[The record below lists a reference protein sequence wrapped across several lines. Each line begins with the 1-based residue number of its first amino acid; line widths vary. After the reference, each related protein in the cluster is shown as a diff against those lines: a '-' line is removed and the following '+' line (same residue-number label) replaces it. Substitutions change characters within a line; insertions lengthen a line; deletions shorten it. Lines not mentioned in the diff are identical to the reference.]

1 MNLELP
7 SLLVNGAIF
16 YTLGNYHIQK
26 YGRNHLFSLLG
37 VSALAGTILSAYSVY
52 RDPTF
57 TAKGSASLSAGL
69 LGYHLMKNPQWF
81 KYRKG
86 HIGYLSLFV
95 LYAAF
100 YQDRA
105 AFSGFGAG
113 YLFFL
118 LGL

>member
-1 MNLELP
+1 M
-7 SLLVNGAIF
+7 
-16 YTLGNYHIQK
+16 T
-26 YGRNHLFSLLG
+26 LLG
-37 VSALAGTILSAYSVY
+37 VSALAGTAISAYSVY
-52 RDPTF
+52 RDPTY
-57 TAKGSASLSAGL
+57 TAKGSASLSSGL

-81 KYRKG
+81 KYGMG
-86 HIGYLSLFV
+86 HLGYLSLFV

-100 YQDRA
+100 YHDKA